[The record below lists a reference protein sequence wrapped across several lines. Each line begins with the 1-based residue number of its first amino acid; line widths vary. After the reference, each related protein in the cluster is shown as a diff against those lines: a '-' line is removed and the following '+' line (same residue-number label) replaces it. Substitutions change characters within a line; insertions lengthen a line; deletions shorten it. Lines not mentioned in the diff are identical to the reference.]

1 MVRKYIDCRQFPS
14 ERNCTVEISADTED
28 EVLQVAVEHAVRD
41 HQHEDTPELR
51 SQIRG
56 AIASREEV
64 LT

>member
-14 ERNCTVEISADTED
+14 ESNCTVEISADTED
-28 EVLQVAVEHAVRD
+28 EVLVVAVQHAVHD

-56 AIASREEV
+56 SIATREEA